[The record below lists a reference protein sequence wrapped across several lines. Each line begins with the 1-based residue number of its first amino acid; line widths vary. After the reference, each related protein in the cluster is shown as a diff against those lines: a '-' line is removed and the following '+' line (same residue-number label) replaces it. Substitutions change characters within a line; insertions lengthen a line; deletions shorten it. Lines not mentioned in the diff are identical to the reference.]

1 MKKIIALA
9 LSLMFVLAAF
19 ASLTMTASAAELDLY
34 TPAKDGDV
42 VFTANFHGIPGE
54 WEPGNFKGTP
64 EVTPSADGS
73 SMTMITTTNKSA
85 SYWGGWID
93 TLPLNEET
101 RYTIYYTITRTND
114 SAAGV
119 YVDSIYG
126 AYGYPLKTRIMNG
139 GSSLAGH
146 DYVTYTNVNIDAP
159 APDATGA
166 TVQEFALEVNGTNY
180 AFSHYI
186 KNNAGEY
193 VLVDESGF
201 DGVPFFNS
209 DVLGLFFYIYYGDQ
223 SFELSN
229 CYIVKG
235 LSFGEY
241 EVPETTPAPETTA
254 APETEAP
261 VTETTAAPETEA
273 PATEAPATEA
283 PATEAPATEAPV
295 TEAPKAEGG
304 CGGFVAL
311 GVIAALIPA
320 AVVVLKKRD

>member
-1 MKKIIALA
+1 MKKIIALT
-9 LSLMFVLAAF
+9 LTLVFVLAALT
-19 ASLTMTASAAELDLY
+19 SLTMTASAAELDLY

-42 VFTANFHGIPGE
+42 VFTANFCGIPGE
-54 WEPGNFKGTP
+54 WEPAVFMGTP
-64 EVTPSADGS
+64 VITPSADGTE
-73 SMTMITTTNKSA
+73 MTIGTSTDKSKN
-85 SYWGGWID
+85 YWGAEI
-93 TLPLNEET
+93 TSLPLNEET
-101 RYTIYYTITRTND
+101 RYTIYYTITRTNVD
-114 SAAGV
+114 AVGV
-119 YVDSIYG
+119 YCDTVYG
-126 AYGYPLKTRIMNG
+126 AYGYAVRNKLMNQ

-146 DYVTYTNVNIDAP
+146 DYVYYANVGIDAP
-159 APDATGA
+159 TAADGETL
-166 TVQEFALEVNGTNY
+166 TQDFALEINGTNY
-180 AFSHYI
+180 AVTLYI

-193 VLVDESGF
+193 VVVDDSGF
-201 DGVPFFNS
+201 DGIPFFNS
-209 DVLGLFFYIYYGDQ
+209 DYMGLYFYIYYAAHTATI
-223 SFELSN
+223 SN

-261 VTETTAAPETEA
+261 VTEAPETEAPETEA
-273 PATEAPATEA
+273 PATEAPVETTVA
-283 PATEAPATEAPV
+283 PTTTAPT

>member
-9 LSLMFVLAAF
+9 LTLVFVLAAF
-19 ASLTMTASAAELDLY
+19 SSLTMTASAAELDLY

-42 VFTANFHGIPGE
+42 LFTANFHGIPGE
-54 WEPGNFKGTP
+54 YEPALFSGTP
-64 EVTPSADGS
+64 EATPSADGS
-73 SMTMITTTNKSA
+73 SLKLVTTKDKSA

-93 TLPLNEET
+93 SLPLNEDT
-101 RYTIYYTITRTND
+101 RYTVFYTITRGSKD
-114 SAAGV
+114 SAGV
-119 YVDSIYG
+119 YIDSVYG
-126 AYGYPLKTRIMNG
+126 QYGYPEKTRIMNK

-146 DYVTYTNVNIDAP
+146 DYVTYTNINIDAP
-159 APDATGA
+159 VADANGVV
-166 TVQEFALEVNGTNY
+166 VQEFALEVNGTNY

-201 DGVPFFNS
+201 EGVPFFNS
-209 DVLGLFFYIYYGDQ
+209 DVLGLFFYIYYSAH
-223 SFELSN
+223 SFEVSN

-235 LSFGEY
+235 LSFGSY
-241 EVPETTPAPETTA
+241 EIPETTPAP
-254 APETEAP
+254 
-261 VTETTAAPETEA
+261 ETTAAPETEA

-311 GVIAALIPA
+311 GVIAALVPA